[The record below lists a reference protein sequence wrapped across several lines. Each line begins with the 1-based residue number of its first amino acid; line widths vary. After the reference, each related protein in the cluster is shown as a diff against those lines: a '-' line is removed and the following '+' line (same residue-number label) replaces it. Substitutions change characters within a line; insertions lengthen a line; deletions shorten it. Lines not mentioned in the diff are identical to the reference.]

1 MGELSHKRF
10 QATCPDSFPSILS
23 RT

>member
-1 MGELSHKRF
+1 MEELSHKRF
-10 QATCPDSFPSILS
+10 RATCPDSFPSKLS

>member
-1 MGELSHKRF
+1 MEELSHKRF
-10 QATCPDSFPSILS
+10 RATCPGSFPSKLS